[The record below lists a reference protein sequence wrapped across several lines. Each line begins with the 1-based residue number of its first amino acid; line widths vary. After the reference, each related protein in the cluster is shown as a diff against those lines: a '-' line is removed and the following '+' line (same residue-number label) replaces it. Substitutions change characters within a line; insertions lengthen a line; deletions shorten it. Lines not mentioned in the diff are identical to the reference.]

1 MGGGLNRS
9 TVPPPGCFVSGVSSR
24 GGSIFAE
31 VGFLSQDQGL
41 VGDCWLLL
49 EMISLAYEWVE
60 GLQFT
65 MGSRGA
71 LVGLGS
77 RV

>member
-1 MGGGLNRS
+1 M
-9 TVPPPGCFVSGVSSR
+9 
-24 GGSIFAE
+24 FAE
-31 VGFLSQDQGL
+31 VGFLGQDQGL

-60 GLQFT
+60 ALQFT
-65 MGSRGA
+65 MGSRWA

>member
-9 TVPPPGCFVSGVSSR
+9 TVPPPGCFD
-24 GGSIFAE
+24 GGFSLRAVLMFAE
-31 VGFLSQDQGL
+31 VGFLGQDQGL

-60 GLQFT
+60 GIQFT
-65 MGSRGA
+65 MGSRWA
-71 LVGLGS
+71 LVGLWS